1 MASEK
6 NPSIYYDRSTI
17 GSSEELDEYGVW
29 VKSEP
34 QDLSSVNTDNRE
46 ILFPEEDFSEL
57 AGDMP
62 DFDETEPAE
71 VSPDMEDL
79 ADFNINDSFGSDI
92 SAGEDDLNLFGKD
105 EDFTFDDIPE
115 ESAISGAGSE
125 EASLEDNASGDDLIY
140 RKGALDKLLQEAE
153 AEAKQ
158 RIASDMDGDDLVY
171 RKGALDK
178 LLREAEAE
186 AEAKQKA
193 ASGKDGGDSGDDLI
207 YRKGALDKLLREAE
221 TEQPAH
227 TPQDSSEAGSSGE
240 LSTQLLMKIAEELSS
255 IKNELSSLKKELH
268 QVRNEDGEVP
278 AANGGFFDEEDDEKI
293 ALTGD
298 ELNNILN
305 TADFTEETGADAT
318 RGETSDAGTP
328 LVIPGAEDA
337 GDSFSEIDTLDL
349 SETGTAG
356 ENFPD
361 FNETV
366 DISIEDDKIFPELE
380 QLREEGVELMT
391 PAPED
396 TSFLTEEVPGVS
408 DLPEDISFESS
419 LDFDGAVIEEP
430 DLSAELKENPIAEP
444 SLENI
449 SLELDMEDTAKED
462 EAEAPNDD
470 LDLSLE
476 DSENIELSLDDLD
489 DSNELIPDDLSLDDI
504 SLGTSDLSF
513 DDAIDVPTIEENPD
527 DDMYDQ
533 VIPEGFLVESEDGQ
547 TPEEI
552 LGNDEILET
561 AEEFTL
567 DDALDIE
574 DVPTG
579 ASIQLDSVAEE
590 AKAEITPQAGGV
602 VEEDTAE
609 VSPPVESELE
619 TPEETPKAPEGA
631 SPAID
636 VSAIPPGIKD
646 EIRSVLSYMD
656 QLLESLPENKIEEFA
671 KSEHFVTYKK
681 LFEEF
686 DLV

>member
-34 QDLSSVNTDNRE
+34 QDLSSVNADNRD
-46 ILFPEEDFSEL
+46 IPLPEEDFSEL

-62 DFDETEPAE
+62 DFGETEPIE

-79 ADFNINDSFGSDI
+79 ADFNINSEDGAFGSEV
-92 SAGEDDLNLFGKD
+92 SAGEDDLTLFSND
-105 EDFTFDDIPE
+105 EDFSFDDIPE
-115 ESAISGAGSE
+115 EFAISEAGSE
-125 EASLEDNASGDDLIY
+125 EVVSAVEDNALGDDLIYQKGNASGDDLIY
-140 RKGALDKLLQEAE
+140 QKGTLDKLLQKAE
-153 AEAKQ
+153 AE
-158 RIASDMDGDDLVY
+158 
-171 RKGALDK
+171 
-178 LLREAEAE
+178 
-186 AEAKQKA
+186 QKA
-193 ASGKDGGDSGDDLI
+193 LAPQNSSETGDS
-207 YRKGALDKLLREAE
+207 K
-221 TEQPAH
+221 
-227 TPQDSSEAGSSGE
+227 E
-240 LSTQLLMKIAEELSS
+240 LSTQLLMQIAGELSS

-268 QVRNEDGEVP
+268 QVRREDEIP
-278 AANGGFFDEEDDEKI
+278 AAKGGFFDEEDDEKI

-318 RGETSDAGTP
+318 GGETPDAGP
-328 LVIPGAEDA
+328 SLVIPDEEDA
-337 GDSFSEIDTLDL
+337 GDSFSEIDTIDL
-349 SETGTAG
+349 SGTGTVG
-356 ENFPD
+356 ENLPEFD
-361 FNETV
+361 DTV
-366 DISIEDDKIFPELE
+366 DIPFGEDKIFPELE
-380 QLREEGVELMT
+380 QLREDGVEPMT

-396 TSFLTEEVPGVS
+396 TSYLTEVPAIS

-419 LDFDGAVIEEP
+419 LDFDNAVIEEP

-449 SLELDMEDTAKED
+449 SLELDMEDTAGED
-462 EAEAPNDD
+462 EAGDILSNDD
-470 LDLSLE
+470 LNLSFG
-476 DSENIELSLDDLD
+476 DSENIELSLDGF
-489 DSNELIPDDLSLDDI
+489 DSSDELISEDLSLDNI
-504 SLGTSDLSF
+504 SLGTSDISI
-513 DDAIDVPTIEENPD
+513 DDAADEPAAGENPD
-527 DDMYDQ
+527 GDMYDQ
-533 VIPEGFLVESEDGQ
+533 VIPEGFLVEPEDGQ

-552 LGNDEILET
+552 LGNDEILEN

-574 DVPTG
+574 GIPAD

-590 AKAEITPQAGGV
+590 ASTSASMDAA
-602 VEEDTAE
+602 VEEDTAGISLPAE
-609 VSPPVESELE
+609 TGTEKPKE
-619 TPEETPKAPEGA
+619 TPQVPAGA

-636 VSAIPPGIKD
+636 ASAIPPGIKN

-671 KSEHFVTYKK
+671 KSEHFATYKK